1 MFAIERQ
8 QRIVELL
15 KENGAV
21 SVSKLSSEFCVAE
34 ETVRRDLEKLEKQEK
49 LIRTHGGAV
58 PLDEN
63 KHEPSIE
70 KRRKLNVEGKEKVAR
85 AAAEL
90 VFPGDTIFLD
100 ASTTTYFIARELKKL
115 KNITVITNSL
125 QSIEELASNPDI
137 KVIGTGGMVGVNN
150 SFVGA
155 LAENSVREK
164 YVADKM
170 FFSSRGVTPELGVL
184 DSNEQECAMKQ
195 CMMQNSCRK
204 IYVCEH
210 TKVGR
215 IGFAKLAAFEELD
228 CFVAEY
234 PIDPEWH
241 KKLEEAG
248 VQVIIADHNSA
259 E

>member
-8 QRIVELL
+8 QRILEIL
-15 KENGAV
+15 KDTGAV
-21 SVSKLSSEFCVAE
+21 SVSKLSSEFSVAE

-49 LIRTHGGAV
+49 LVRTHGGAV

-63 KHEPSIE
+63 KHELSLE
-70 KRRKLNVEGKEKVAR
+70 KRRKSNVEGKEKVAR

-90 VFPGDTIFLD
+90 IFPGDTIFLD
-100 ASTTTYFIARELKKL
+100 ASTTTYFIARELKKM

-125 QSIEELASNPDI
+125 QAIEELSTNQDI
-137 KVIGTGGMVGVNN
+137 KLIGTGGMVGINS

-170 FFSSRGVTPELGVL
+170 FFSSRGVTAELGVL
-184 DSNEQECAMKQ
+184 DSNEQECAMKK
-195 CMMQNSCRK
+195 CMIQNSCRK

-210 TKVGR
+210 TKIGR

-228 CFVAEY
+228 TFVTEY
-234 PIDPEWH
+234 PLDTEWN
-241 KKLEEAG
+241 KRLEETG
-248 VQVIIADHNSA
+248 VQVIVAD
-259 E
+259 EPF

>member
-8 QRIVELL
+8 QKILELL

-21 SVSKLSSEFCVAE
+21 SVSKLSSEFAVAE

-70 KRRKLNVEGKEKVAR
+70 KRRKINVEGKEKVAQ
-85 AAAEL
+85 AASEL
-90 VFPGDTIFLD
+90 IFPGDTIFLD
-100 ASTTTYFIARELKKL
+100 ASTTTYFIARELRKM
-115 KNITVITNSL
+115 KNVTIITNSL
-125 QSIEELASNPDI
+125 QSMEELASNRDL
-137 KVIGTGGMVGVNN
+137 KVIGTGGMMGENR
-150 SFVGA
+150 SFIGA

-170 FFSSRGVTPELGVL
+170 FFSSRGVTAELGVL
-184 DSNEQECAMKQ
+184 DSNEQECAMKK

-210 TKVGR
+210 TKINR
-215 IGFAKLAAFEELD
+215 IGFAKLAAFEEID
-228 CFVAEY
+228 TFVTEK

-241 KKLEEAG
+241 KRLEEMG
-248 VQVIIADHNSA
+248 VQVIVTD
-259 E
+259 EE